1 MPIDNKLIDN
11 LLKDYKT
18 PEEILGDNGLLK
30 QLTKAVLERA
40 MQAELTEH
48 LGYEKHDAAGDKSG
62 TSRNGK
68 SRKTLKGEFGQLP
81 LEVPRDGDSSF
92 DPKIVPKGQTRFSGF
107 DDKMLSLYARGMTT
121 RERFRVISKRYTRSK
136 SLPV

>member
-18 PEEILGDNGLLK
+18 PEEILGEGGLLK

-48 LGYEKHDAAGDKSG
+48 SATNHTTRLAMSPATPETASLGRLSKVSSATCPS
-62 TSRNGK
+62 K
-68 SRKTLKGEFGQLP
+68 SRATATP
-81 LEVPRDGDSSF
+81 VSSHRSL
-92 DPKIVPKGQTRFSGF
+92 PKGRPVFRASMTRYF
-107 DDKMLSLYARGMTT
+107 LSL
-121 RERFRVISKRYTRSK
+121 REA
-136 SLPV
+136 